1 MAKGKK
7 RVDDMALS
15 TVDKTIPR
23 PRAKKEVDRP
33 NGDDMVIAQPGQ
45 TATQEH
51 TMSEQITIQGLE
63 FTVPVRYS
71 EGHTLTAGEA
81 SALNQVFHEN
91 LRNNFAAKIK
101 KLKEANGEAIDVA
114 ALQSDL
120 DTYAEGYAFGVRTAG
135 GPRAVADPVKREAI
149 SLAKIAIKAALQRKG
164 KSLKDAGGNEWLA
177 KAAEE
182 AVATRPVFMEQAK
195 ERLAQLQD
203 LAADAL
209 DG

>member
-1 MAKGKK
+1 MAKGAK
-7 RVDDMALS
+7 RVKDTDVS
-15 TVDKTIPR
+15 RGDKTIPA
-23 PRAKKEVDRP
+23 PRTKKQVDTP
-33 NGDDMVIAQPGQ
+33 TANDMVVVQPGHE
-45 TATQEH
+45 ATQEQ

-71 EGHTLTAGEA
+71 EGHTLTEGEA

-91 LRNNFAAKIK
+91 LRNNFAARIK
-101 KLKEANGEAIDVA
+101 KLKEANGEAIDVE

-120 DTYAEGYAFGVRTAG
+120 NAYAEAYQFGVRTAG
-135 GPRAVADPVKREAI
+135 GPRTVADPVKREAI
-149 SLAKIAIKAALQRKG
+149 ALAKVAIKAALAKKG

-195 ERLAQLQD
+195 ARLDQLKD

-209 DG
+209 EG